1 MKWIGWVAWVVR
13 GVVRHRPPGTAARL
27 TTNGGGLGVGCPE
40 EAGLKPAPT
49 KDDGEEGVGGDG
61 SLGGE
66 DVAYVAGEAGED
78 IVAVKRV
85 VPGER

>member
-1 MKWIGWVAWVVR
+1 M
-13 GVVRHRPPGTAARL
+13 VRHGPPGTAARL

-49 KDDGEEGVGGDG
+49 KDGEDGVGGDG
-61 SLGGE
+61 SLGGK
-66 DVAYVAGEAGED
+66 DVAYGAGEAGKD